1 MDQSSNQAV
10 EITCV
15 PRFDVDDAFSDGE
28 DDGGGFRFN
37 PDAIREEFAKHKYPA
52 GLSWP
57 NEQEDS
63 NVNSNKNGFFETQPP
78 ESDTSISTI
87 DINGSGSV
95 HAASS
100 QSLSRPQT
108 PEESSEH
115 MSSQFSS
122 VSLSDPP
129 RQTHKHPE
137 GEEHEMEDN
146 YNKSEVPHDQ
156 AAASEESNN
165 GADKPFSMVHIDAS
179 EDPCTRNELLNES
192 PESLSSHLPVN
203 RSPSPLDS
211 NRSRSRSLHDSQT
224 SRTPNW
230 SPPAATASSSS
241 SPTIDPDRG
250 HRPSR
255 SAGPSMM
262 EKVVSKTRPTY
273 LPPKSKQEDNK
284 HLADWSTMMK
294 QSRVAGVQR

>member
-1 MDQSSNQAV
+1 MDQLSNQAV
-10 EITCV
+10 EITSV

-28 DDGGGFRFN
+28 DDGGGFKFN
-37 PDAIREEFAKHKYPA
+37 PDAIREEFAKHQYPA
-52 GLSWP
+52 GLSS
-57 NEQEDS
+57 NEED

-87 DINGSGSV
+87 DINDSVSV

-100 QSLSRPQT
+100 PQT
-108 PEESSEH
+108 PEESEH

-129 RQTHKHPE
+129 RQTHKHSE
-137 GEEHEMEDN
+137 GEEHEMQDHD
-146 YNKSEVPHDQ
+146 NKSEVPQ
-156 AAASEESNN
+156 AANEESDN

-179 EDPCTRNELLNES
+179 EDPCTRNELANVFPES
-192 PESLSSHLPVN
+192 PSSHLPVN

-224 SRTPNW
+224 SRTPNR
-230 SPPAATASSSS
+230 SPPAATVSSSSS
-241 SPTIDPDRG
+241 SPSIDPDRG

-255 SAGPSMM
+255 SVGPSMM
-262 EKVVSKTRPTY
+262 EKVVSKTRPTH